1 MNVVNELVTIWR
13 AEGIELNAGAAPED
27 LELLQSLLGGALSE
41 ELREL
46 YQHVNGMVDLT
57 YDDRQASF
65 WSIDKIRARATDDA
79 SAPVAF
85 ADFMLDSWY
94 FRFARGP
101 AGLVV
106 VSENV
111 RPGAPPRELGSF
123 ADFLR
128 AYIDRPTSLGLL
140 APPA

>member
-1 MNVVNELVTIWR
+1 MDVVNEVIGIWR
-13 AEGIELNAGAAPED
+13 AEGIELNGGAEPD
-27 LELLQSLLGGALSE
+27 ELDALRGLLGGNLGE
-41 ELREL
+41 EVSTL
-46 YQHVNGMVDLT
+46 YRLANGMVDLT

-65 WSIDKIRARATDDA
+65 WSIDKIRSRAGEG
-79 SAPVAF
+79 SAEPVAF

-94 FRFARGP
+94 FRFAQTD

-106 VSENV
+106 ITENV
-111 RPGAPPRELGSF
+111 RPGAQPKEIGSF

-140 APPA
+140 SPSK